1 MTLSAG
7 EMYFGKQ
14 VTPAERT
21 NLYQLDVQVNM
32 LERNIR
38 KQVVVHLSVR
48 EQACDLSYAL
58 LLMTLVKDLERIG
71 DYCKNLSEVL
81 EIQSEPFPDD
91 EIVRELQ
98 EIRREVEATFRVL
111 SQVLSTSDHD
121 QALHFIQRSR
131 DIAHRCDALLTT
143 ISHSGHD
150 AATATALVLGT
161 RYYKR
166 IGGHVLNL
174 LTSIVMPLH
183 KVDYYDEEEVGKGAT
198 EFPEG

>member
-1 MTLSAG
+1 M
-7 EMYFGKQ
+7 
-14 VTPAERT
+14 
-21 NLYQLDVQVNM
+21 
-32 LERNIR
+32 
-38 KQVVVHLSVR
+38 
-48 EQACDLSYAL
+48 
-58 LLMTLVKDLERIG
+58 
-71 DYCKNLSEVL
+71 
-81 EIQSEPFPDD
+81 
-91 EIVRELQ
+91 
-98 EIRREVEATFRVL
+98 EATFRVL

-174 LTSIVMPLH
+174 LTSIVMPPAQ
-183 KVDYYDEEEVGKGAT
+183 G
-198 EFPEG
+198 